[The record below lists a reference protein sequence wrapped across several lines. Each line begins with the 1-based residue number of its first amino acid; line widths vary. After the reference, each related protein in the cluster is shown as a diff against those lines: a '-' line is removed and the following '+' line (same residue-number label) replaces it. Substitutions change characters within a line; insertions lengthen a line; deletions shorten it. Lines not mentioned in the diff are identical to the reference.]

1 MFTDDPGDRMPVYG
15 IANYGAIDSGLSDSG
30 PTLVTVVGL
39 DRFDNWS
46 GLTEQEE
53 NDRRVRWLDAFQAA
67 LDKDSALP

>member
-53 NDRRVRWLDAFQAA
+53 KDRRVPSRRRLI
-67 LDKDSALP
+67 KIIRDSALP